1 VKKRYYNKSLYQY
14 AVYSLNI
21 PKKFH
26 ELLPAFLDKN
36 LEVNVQRQQGK
47 LIITLIP
54 KLEKPYGENVS

>member
-1 VKKRYYNKSLYQY
+1 M
-14 AVYSLNI
+14 NI

-36 LEVNVQRQQGK
+36 LEVDVQRQQGK